1 MVQCIIL
8 ALLCLVMSVFLFM
21 GKGAWLIAGY
31 NTMPREEREQYDT
44 KKMCRAVGVVLVVCA
59 LLLIGMAYFIYRVEQ
74 GTLAENSLLPF
85 TAVFIIAV
93 VASIVWAGIYINKH
107 AKK

>member
-1 MVQCIIL
+1 MVLCIIL
-8 ALLCLVMSVFLFM
+8 ALLCLVISVFLFM

-31 NTMPREEREQYDT
+31 NTMPEYEREQYDT
-44 KKMCRAVGVVLVVCA
+44 GKMCRAVGVICAVCA
-59 LLLIGMAYFIYRVEQ
+59 LLLGAMAYFIHRVEQ

-85 TAVFIIAV
+85 TAVFVIVLA
-93 VASIVWAGIYINKH
+93 AAIVWAMIYINKY